1 MKEIEGIQY
10 SKENIEQLEK
20 LTIKL
25 KEYVLEKED
34 GEIFFLKSNG
44 LSLILRLMEITS
56 AMILL

>member
-10 SKENIEQLEK
+10 SKENTEQLEN
-20 LTIKL
+20 LTMKL

-34 GEIFFLKSNG
+34 GEIFFLKNNG
-44 LSLILRLMEITS
+44 LSLILRLLEITS